1 MKSLSLILTLVSFVH
16 VSTIFAAEPERH
28 LASGTATSNKISASE
43 IAVERIAVRVN
54 TMFAKSSE
62 SQASLASLVEKA
74 DKQVT
79 EHCTTKFSESRRVI
93 VSTLSKA
100 TGVQGTKDMCTALGL
115 CDDNNKFY
123 VAAVR
128 MEAECVKKK

>member
-1 MKSLSLILTLVSFVH
+1 MKLVSFLFALSFFSLNKSLAADGRH
-16 VSTIFAAEPERH
+16 VS
-28 LASGTATSNKISASE
+28 GTTSLGIQPNE
-43 IAVERIAVRVN
+43 VAVERLAVRVN
-54 TMFAKSSE
+54 TMFSKSSE
-62 SQASLASLVEKA
+62 SQSSLASLVQKA
-74 DKQVT
+74 DKQIT
-79 EHCTTKFSESRRVI
+79 EHCATKFSDSRRVI

-115 CDDNNKFY
+115 CDEKDKFY